1 MSVKLMSQ
9 VWELALARE
18 QQSVL
23 LALSDHAH
31 DDGSRCYPGVDYLA
45 WKTGYDRRSVQRI
58 LRRLEAAGLIVAVAD
73 RQGARG
79 QATEYRIDLSR
90 GTKKEPFQPRQQAAY
105 EGGRDSRRRQSA
117 RAEKGDKMPPFSEL
131 KGDKMPPFS
140 GARKGDIPDA
150 ERVTS
155 AAERAAFVTQKG
167 VTHAAPTIRNRPEP
181 SPEPHTHAPAAAG
194 GVPAAAP
201 GGVGVTSSKFTFSER
216 LAYARNQ
223 SRIENPE
230 GFAGSRRAAAGEFD
244 EAIGRWRAE
253 QEPGGA
259 GPAPDT
265 SSCPDCR
272 GVGFWYPQGVQR
284 GAAKCRHPRLGQ
296 DVAAGSQARGSP

>member
-58 LRRLEAAGLIVAVAD
+58 LRRLEGAGLIVAVAD
-73 RQGARG
+73 RQGGRG
-79 QATEYRIDLSR
+79 QATEYLIDLSR
-90 GTKKEPFQPRQQAAY
+90 GTKKEPFQPRQQTAY

-117 RAEKGDKMPPFSEL
+117 RAGKGDKMPPFSEL

-140 GARKGDIPDA
+140 DARKGDIPDA

-155 AAERAAFVTQKG
+155 AAERAASATQKG
-167 VTHAAPTIRNRPEP
+167 DTHAAPTIRNRQEP
-181 SPEPHTHAPAAAG
+181 SPEPHTHAPAADGPPPAG
-194 GVPAAAP
+194 AS
-201 GGVGVTSSKFTFSER
+201 GGVGVTSSQFSYGER

-253 QEPGGA
+253 LERGGSGQSVDA
-259 GPAPDT
+259 GA
-265 SSCPDCR
+265 CPDCR
-272 GVGFWYPQGVQR
+272 GVGFWYPQGHGR
-284 GAAKCRHPRLGQ
+284 GAAKCRHPRLGSGG
-296 DVAAGSQARGSP
+296 AAESEARGSP